1 MLIQVMLYWICM
13 LVHLMQQNNQK
24 NNHQNKYHTKK
35 SFDSLRKKT
44 GNKLKIFDNGII
56 STFVL
61 MSNN

>member
-1 MLIQVMLYWICM
+1 M